1 MEALKDLTNL
11 ELIALLRTDNHHAF
25 SELYER
31 YWKKLL
37 YFAAQRTSEF
47 ADAENIVQDIFVSL
61 WEKRATLHL
70 TSTLDNYLYVSVKY
84 RIIKL
89 LDSQRTRRLHAET
102 RALSGDLLD
111 DSTQEYLNF
120 EELRQR
126 LEEFIGTLPAQSR
139 LIYLMRKEEGRSH
152 QEIAE
157 KLGLSEKAVNAR
169 LVRIKKQLRTG
180 LDTFLTG
187 FLL

>member
-1 MEALKDLTNL
+1 MEAFKNLTNL

-25 SELYER
+25 SALYDR

-37 YFAAQRTSEF
+37 YFAAQRTTAF

-61 WEKRATLHL
+61 WEKRATLQL

-84 RIIKL
+84 RVIKL
-89 LDSQRTRRLHAET
+89 LNSQRTRRLHAET
-102 RALSGDLLD
+102 QVVNGDLLD

-126 LEEFIGTLPAQSR
+126 LDEFIGTLPEQSR

-152 QEIAE
+152 HEIAE

-180 LDTFLTG
+180 LDTFLMG

>member
-1 MEALKDLTNL
+1 MEALKNFTNL
-11 ELIALLRTDNHHAF
+11 ELISLLRTDNHHAF
-25 SELYER
+25 SALYER
-31 YWKKLL
+31 FWKKLL
-37 YFAAQRTSEF
+37 YFAAQRTTSF
-47 ADAENIVQDIFVSL
+47 ADAENIVQDVFVSL
-61 WEKRATLHL
+61 WERRASLQL
-70 TSTLDNYLYVSVKY
+70 TSTLENYLYVSVKY

-89 LDSQRTRRLHAET
+89 LDSQRVRRRHAET
-102 RALSGDLLD
+102 MAENGDLFD

-126 LEEFIGTLPAQSR
+126 LEEFIGTLPEQSR
-139 LIYLMRKEEGRSH
+139 LIYLMRNEENQSH
-152 QEIAE
+152 HEIAE

-169 LVRIKKQLRTG
+169 LVRIKKQLRAG

>member
-1 MEALKDLTNL
+1 MEALKNLTDH
-11 ELIALLRTDNHHAF
+11 ELIALLRTDNPHAF
-25 SELYER
+25 SALYER

-37 YFAAQRTSEF
+37 YFAAQRAATF

-61 WEKRATLHL
+61 WEKRATLQL

-89 LDSQRTRRLHAET
+89 LDQQRTRRLHAE
-102 RALSGDLLD
+102 AQVLSGDLLD
-111 DSTQEYLNF
+111 DSMQEYLNF
-120 EELRQR
+120 EELRQQ
-126 LEEFIGTLPAQSR
+126 LEAFVGTLPEQSR
-139 LIYLMRKEEGRSH
+139 LIYRMRKEEGLSH
-152 QEIAE
+152 HEIAE
-157 KLGLSEKAVNAR
+157 KLGMSEKAVNAR